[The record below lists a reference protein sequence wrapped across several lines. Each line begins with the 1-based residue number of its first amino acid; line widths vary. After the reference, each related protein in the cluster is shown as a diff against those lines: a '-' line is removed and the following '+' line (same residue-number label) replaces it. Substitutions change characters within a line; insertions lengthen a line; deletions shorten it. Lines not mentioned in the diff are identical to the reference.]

1 MDLYEHPP
9 PLDKKVQEF
18 LLPIYKDLSKE
29 DLLVRCLGGHTQNA
43 NESFNATIWRL
54 VPKHLHSGLKIVEI
68 AAFIAAGI
76 FNEGYTAILQMMAEL
91 QVTIG
96 SHSKRYAEEVD
107 DRRLRRQERRSSL
120 STKEARKAKKEQLI
134 EENQFYEEVEGMLY
148 GPGIA
153 D

>member
-9 PLDKKVQEF
+9 PLDKKVQDF

-29 DLLVRCLGGHTQNA
+29 DLLIRCLGGHTQNA

-54 VPKHLHSGLKIVEI
+54 TPKHLHSGLKIVEI
-68 AAFIAAGI
+68 TAFIAAGI
-76 FNEGYTAILQMMAEL
+76 FKGYTAILQMMAEL

-107 DRRLRRQERRSSL
+107 DRRLVRNDAALCQQRKLEKLRRSNSL
-120 STKEARKAKKEQLI
+120 KKINFTKKEKECYMALELLI
-134 EENQFYEEVEGMLY
+134 SR
-148 GPGIA
+148 
-153 D
+153 